1 MQTLNPMKIIVV
13 PAWIQRAALRNKLN
27 TIELLDYKKVRAI
40 LSLDDM
46 AEWFHVNDSLKI
58 DDINLSN
65 TGLQS
70 LWSNLSPDAQQEI
83 SNSVLPLS
91 GSEEI
96 ASSANHKLT
105 ITSDNIGNLLSDQL
119 FQFIRIE
126 HILYIV
132 LSEGFVASLSDASV
146 KADFVKKYLK
156 ECYAMTS
163 VADVSKLGIFDLYM
177 KQFAI

>member
-1 MQTLNPMKIIVV
+1 MQTLNPMKVIVV
-13 PAWIQRAALRNKLN
+13 PAWIQRAAIRNKLN
-27 TIELLDYKKVRAI
+27 TIELLDYKKVRSI

-46 AEWFHVNDSLKI
+46 AEWFYMNDFFKI
-58 DDINLSN
+58 DGKELSN
-65 TGLQS
+65 TSLIH
-70 LWSNLSPDAQQEI
+70 LWSNISPDAQQEI

-96 ASSANHKLT
+96 AGSANHKLS
-105 ITSDNIGNLLSDQL
+105 ITNGDIGNLLSNQL

-132 LSEGFVASLSDASV
+132 LSEGFVASLSDAFA

-163 VADVSKLGIFDLYM
+163 VADVSKLSIFDLYM